1 MESTPISLSKSRR
14 DRPPALDISFEQSQ
28 EAPERDAARQPSLL
42 VTPTGDDDGL
52 EPEYTSPR
60 SASATSSLDPYYFG
74 LSDSPVPPLPTGA
87 IHPSTTPDQLQR
99 SDPVTPA
106 RDPAMI
112 DRRGLVGV
120 GELTTPRWTRAGHNK
135 EDTVVPVL
143 LPLGEDIEDRVSPVE
158 DRPDTPDSPWTIEAV
173 DGEMSEREDPPDV
186 NPTPRTLR
194 ERPSMTSES
203 GGEEILYP
211 RSLNSGPPPELPPPF
226 EPAPPSP
233 STVPSEPDPR
243 VPPPLDLSL
252 SGAQAPP
259 SAFAQP
265 RRAKKRT
272 SDEFELDQTGTL
284 VSKRSK
290 DKAAKDDKATA
301 VRKHR
306 SLNVGS
312 PNKPKER
319 RRESAGL
326 AHSSSLKIVPSSA
339 KMSERHSR
347 QASTSSSSSAHA
359 ENSRRTHGTDFSHLP
374 PSPSSSSIL
383 GFLKQPGPGASQT
396 PPLVVSS
403 SKDTSQTHSS
413 PNVAHS
419 LLRGT
424 QEGWS
429 GMDDE
434 ATAEALRKL
443 DGLSGKSARAR
454 ASVASFTRSTSS
466 RPGTPAKS
474 STQWE
479 GIGPIEPSRRA
490 SGTSRDSTNSKERVP
505 ITLGPGLEAAGESG
519 ETVGSAI
526 SSDEQP
532 LSPSSI
538 SEKTPKK
545 GTASARSSFTPK
557 RGSTSSTMYASTPTT
572 SSRDSASMSGATAA
586 TSVSAAS
593 SRHSMG
599 KARRN
604 SGGSDASSV
613 QSSDATSL
621 KDRAASLAANGDG
634 AEEVTVPPVP
644 PLPKDLST
652 YRSPP
657 PTSTGLA
664 FPVLP
669 TSDEE
674 RKRRSHESDRERP
687 VALEVPSLGTPPP
700 SVAASADNRRRSQH
714 YSGYTSQ
721 GSSAPESVPAVIK
734 TPSKKWSFSSAL
746 NLRLSSSP
754 SSAAAASPKSP
765 RSVTFGGQQ
774 LRKSTSK
781 DQTLSPTGTT
791 NPWEQPAAMSSA
803 ASLASMS
810 SVGSVRSPVLPP
822 SKTPDRAS
830 RTGTD
835 SSASTNH
842 TTSALSAPQP
852 GPMSPSSSVRRNQSK
867 RLTPSS
873 IPFFRR
879 SSSQSMQVPASI
891 PVPSSPTQSTGY
903 TGLSQSRHKPEND
916 HNPTSTS
923 TPGKKSSVLSL
934 LKGSSSRRSLHAD
947 SKEAAKELQRTR
959 DIEKEKER
967 LAKEKQKKDDKDR
980 SESRISV
987 LMGRKRGK
995 TLSSTEPPSRK
1006 AKSPVHLPPLQMAA
1020 IEPATA
1026 QRVARLKSTSS
1037 VSSTPSSTPSIGS
1050 TRTASASRLTSQ
1062 TVSSMQKQSDSSLRS
1077 RNVLPTIAGSPSVG
1091 TNGVQAS
1098 SKEAKEPPPSSL
1110 TNSVSG
1116 LPKETPTK
1124 IPRISS
1130 RTSTVGSPMQKT
1142 TLSSRRVSVTAGG
1155 LSSSANPSPT
1165 GGVSANEF
1173 GVMDTGD
1180 EAVVKTVGLNTS
1192 ARASPA
1198 TLSTSRVPR
1207 QSTGTAVSSSSSVLP
1222 RKANRESLSFTG
1234 LRKSSTSSVASA
1246 STAPTAEA
1254 TSHRFSALSP
1264 SRGLKLLSPKIGLS
1278 STRGSNST
1286 STQSI
1291 HQATNSPSSS
1301 RQSLSTPS
1309 PAPDSIDEEEFQG
1322 DEEMMH
1328 YIRRQ
1333 QAKKMAA
1340 GATQQ
1345 ELDDLLSFPEPLPPG
1360 TPSSPATILKSSQT
1374 QFLSEYERKEIL
1386 DYPDVYCI
1394 GAKSK
1399 KKPAVPDN
1407 STNNF
1412 GYDDDRGDYLIVNH
1426 DHLAYRYEVIDT
1438 LGKGSF
1444 GQVLHCRDHCS
1455 GESVAIKII
1464 RNKKRFHHQALV
1476 EIKILDNLR
1485 KWDADEKHHVIKMTE
1500 HFYFR
1505 NHLCIAME
1513 LLSINLY
1520 ELIKANGFVGFTTAL
1535 IRRFTSQ
1542 MLMSLSLMRHHRIV
1556 HCDLKP
1562 ENVLLR
1568 HPAKSAIKV
1577 IDFGS
1582 SCLEHEKIYTYIQS
1596 RFYRS
1601 PEVILGMNYH
1611 MAIDMWSLGCILAEL
1626 YTGFPIFPGENEQE
1640 QLSCIMEVLGIPDK
1654 EFVNR
1659 SSRKKLFF
1667 DPNGAPRAVVNSKGR
1682 RRRPG
1687 TKTLAQVL
1695 RCNDDDFVDFISKC
1709 LVWDPERRI
1718 KPQAA
1723 MRHPFVTA
1731 GKRPKATTPSIT
1743 PKATVS
1749 SSALGSSRTKQLLET
1764 PKKSLISAPTPLTAR
1779 TSRSTGNGAAP
1790 ATPNNASQTSTL
1802 GSSRSYRTTQSQSLS
1817 TYHSSRT
1824 LSGIATTAGK

>member
-1 MESTPISLSKSRR
+1 MIK
-14 DRPPALDISFEQSQ
+14 
-28 EAPERDAARQPSLL
+28 QPSLL
-42 VTPTGDDDGL
+42 VTPTGDGDAL
-52 EPEYTSPR
+52 EPEYPPPR
-60 SASATSSLDPYYFG
+60 SASTTSSLDPYYFG
-74 LSDSPVPPLPTGA
+74 ISDSPVPPLPTA
-87 IHPSTTPDQLQR
+87 SINLSTTPEQLHT
-99 SDPVTPA
+99 SEPVTPA

-135 EDTVVPVL
+135 EDTVTPVL
-143 LPLGEDIEDRVSPVE
+143 DPLGESFEDVGPE
-158 DRPDTPDSPWTIEAV
+158 DDRPDAPDSPWTIEAV
-173 DGEMSEREDPPDV
+173 DGEMSEREEVRRSLSCRARFIDAALQLPDV
-186 NPTPRTLR
+186 NPAPRTLR
-194 ERPSMTSES
+194 GRPSMTEES

-211 RSLNSGPPPELPPPF
+211 RKLNNGPAPDLPPTW
-226 EPAPPSP
+226 EPSAEPSP
-233 STVPSEPDPR
+233 SVVPSELDEKAPH

-252 SGAQAPP
+252 SGVQASPPP
-259 SAFAQP
+259 SAFSQP

-272 SDEFELDQTGTL
+272 SDEFELDQSGTL
-284 VSKRSK
+284 VSKRIGSSK
-290 DKAAKDDKATA
+290 DKEKAAKDDKT
-301 VRKHR
+301 
-306 SLNVGS
+306 
-312 PNKPKER
+312 PTKER
-319 RRESAGL
+319 RRESSGL
-326 AHSSSLKIVPSSA
+326 AHSSSLKIVPSPA
-339 KMSERHSR
+339 RASERHSR
-347 QASTSSSSSAHA
+347 QASTSSSSSTLADNA
-359 ENSRRTHGTDFSHLP
+359 RRVHTTDFSHLP

-383 GFLKQPGPGASQT
+383 TFLKPGSGVSQT
-396 PPLVVSS
+396 PPLVSRDLPQS
-403 SKDTSQTHSS
+403 HPS

-443 DGLSGKSARAR
+443 DGLSGKSARPR
-454 ASVASFTRSTSS
+454 ASVASFTRSTGS

-474 STQWE
+474 GTQWE
-479 GIGPIEPSRRA
+479 GIGAMDPGRRA
-490 SGTSRDSTNSKERVP
+490 SGTSRDSSIPKERPLVG
-505 ITLGPGLEAAGESG
+505 LGLATEGAVESSDLI
-519 ETVGSAI
+519 GSAI

-532 LSPSSI
+532 FSPSTA

-557 RGSTSSTMYASTPTT
+557 RGSTSSTTYASTPTT
-572 SSRDSASMSGATAA
+572 SSRDSATMSVTTTA
-586 TSVSAAS
+586 TSISAAS
-593 SRHSMG
+593 SRHSLG

-604 SGGSDASSV
+604 SAGSDASSV
-613 QSSDATSL
+613 HSSDATSL
-621 KDRAASLAANGDG
+621 KDRVASLASNGD
-634 AEEVTVPPVP
+634 APEETI
-644 PLPKDLST
+644 DLST

-657 PTSTGLA
+657 PTSTGLT
-664 FPVLP
+664 FPLLP
-669 TSDEE
+669 NPDED
-674 RKRRSHESDRERP
+674 RKRRSHESEQERM
-687 VALEVPSLGTPPP
+687 VSLEVPSYDTPPP
-700 SVAASADNRRRSQH
+700 SSAAAPSTSSETRRRSQH

-721 GSSAPESVPAVIK
+721 TSTAPESAPAVLK
-734 TPSKKWSFSSAL
+734 TPSKKWSFSNAL

-754 SSAAAASPKSP
+754 SSASASSPKSP
-765 RSVTFGGQQ
+765 RAVTFGQQ

-781 DQTLSPTGTT
+781 DKTLSPAAPN

-803 ASLASMS
+803 ASLASLS
-810 SVGSVRSPVLPP
+810 SVGSIRSPGLRPTSS
-822 SKTPDRAS
+822 SKTPDRGPVAS

-842 TTSALSAPQP
+842 TTSALSPPQP
-852 GPMSPSSSVRRNQSK
+852 GPLSPTSSVRRNQSK

-879 SSSQSMQVPASI
+879 SSSQSMQIPATV

-903 TGLSQSRHKPEND
+903 SSLSQSRSKPDND
-916 HNPTSTS
+916 YNPISTS

-934 LKGSSSRRSLHAD
+934 LKGSTSRRSLHAD
-947 SKEAAKELQRTR
+947 SKEAAKELQKAK
-959 DIEKEKER
+959 DAEKEKEK
-967 LAKEKQKKDDKDR
+967 LAKAEKEKQKKDDKDR

-995 TLSSTEPPSRK
+995 TLSSTEPPVRK
-1006 AKSPVHLPPLQMAA
+1006 TKSPVHLPPIQMAA
-1020 IEPATA
+1020 LEPATA

-1037 VSSTPSSTPSIGS
+1037 TNSTPSSTPSS
-1050 TRTASASRLTSQ
+1050 TTRTASASRLTSQ
-1062 TVSSMQKQSDSSLRS
+1062 TSDSSLRA

-1091 TNGVQAS
+1091 TTGTNGVQAS
-1098 SKEAKEPPPSSL
+1098 KEGKEPPPSSL

-1130 RTSTVGSPMQKT
+1130 RTSTVGSPMQKGAFN
-1142 TLSSRRVSVTAGG
+1142 SRRASATVSGV
-1155 LSSSANPSPT
+1155 SSSTNPSPT
-1165 GGVSANEF
+1165 GMSANEF
-1173 GVMDTGD
+1173 GVMESED
-1180 EAVVKTVGLNTS
+1180 
-1192 ARASPA
+1192 ARNASVRGSPA
-1198 TLSTSRVPR
+1198 TVSTSRVPR
-1207 QSTGTAVSSSSSVLP
+1207 QSTATAASSSSSVLT
-1222 RKANRESLSFTG
+1222 RKSNRDSISFTG

-1246 STAPTAEA
+1246 STAAA
-1254 TSHRFSALSP
+1254 TETSSHRFSALSP

-1278 STRGSNST
+1278 STRVSNST

-1291 HQATNSPSSS
+1291 QQVANSPSSS

-1309 PAPDSIDEEEFQG
+1309 PAPSSVDDEEVQG

-1333 QAKKMAA
+1333 QAKKMAS
-1340 GATQQ
+1340 GATQE
-1345 ELDDLLSFPEPLPPG
+1345 ELDELLCFPEPLPPG
-1360 TPSSPATILKSSQT
+1360 TPSTPAAILKSSQN
-1374 QFLSEYERKEIL
+1374 QFLSEFERKEIL
-1386 DYPDVYCI
+1386 DFPSVYCI
-1394 GAKSK
+1394 GARSK
-1399 KKPAVPDN
+1399 KKAAVLDN
-1407 STNNF
+1407 SINNY

-1426 DHLAYRYEVIDT
+1426 DHLAYRYEIIDT

-1444 GQVLHCRDHCS
+1444 GQVLHCRDHCT

-1485 KWDADEKHHVIKMTE
+1485 KWDAEEKHHVIKMTE

-1542 MLMSLSLMRHHRIV
+1542 MLLSLSLMRHHRIV

-1582 SCLEHEKIYTYIQS
+1582 SCLEHEKK
-1596 RFYRS
+1596 
-1601 PEVILGMNYH
+1601 
-1611 MAIDMWSLGCILAEL
+1611 L

-1640 QLSCIMEVLGIPDK
+1640 QLSCIMEVLGTPDK

-1667 DPNGAPRAVVNSKGR
+1667 DPNGAPRAVINSKGR

-1695 RCNDDDFVDFISKC
+1695 RCNDEEFVDFISKC

-1731 GKRPKATTPSIT
+1731 GKRPKAAPASTT
-1743 PKATVS
+1743 PKATLS
-1749 SSALGSSRTKQLLET
+1749 SSTLGSSRVKQVLET

-1779 TSRSTGNGAAP
+1779 TSRTTGNGAP
-1790 ATPNNASQTSTL
+1790 TTPSNSSLPSTL
-1802 GSSRSYRTTQSQSLS
+1802 GSSRSYRTAQNQGLS

-1824 LSGIATTAGK
+1824 LNGIAVSFSNVPRGESS

>member
-1 MESTPISLSKSRR
+1 MASTDDDGHAAPVASSKLRR
-14 DRPPALDISFEQSQ
+14 ERPPALDISEQPQ
-28 EAPERDAARQPSLL
+28 DAMEREAARQPSLL
-42 VTPTGDDDGL
+42 VSPAGEGAA
-52 EPEYTSPR
+52 PYFEYPPPR

-74 LSDSPVPPLPTGA
+74 LSDSPVPPLPTGS
-87 IHPSTTPDQLQR
+87 IYLSTTPEQHHHI
-99 SDPVTPA
+99 SEPVTPA

-120 GELTTPRWTRAGHNK
+120 GELTTPRWTRAAHNK
-135 EDTVVPVL
+135 EDTITPVL
-143 LPLGEDIEDRVSPVE
+143 DPLGESFEDVGPE
-158 DRPDTPDSPWTIEAV
+158 DLQPDAPDSPWTIEAV
-173 DGEMSEREDPPDV
+173 DGEMSEREELSDRSSV
-186 NPTPRTLR
+186 T
-194 ERPSMTSES
+194 EES

-211 RSLNSGPPPELPPPF
+211 RKLNG
-226 EPAPPSP
+226 PAPDLPAPFKPSEEPSP
-233 STVPSEPDPR
+233 SVLPGESDPSSAHAL
-243 VPPPLDLSL
+243 PPLDLS
-252 SGAQAPP
+252 S
-259 SAFAQP
+259 SEAQP

-272 SDEFELDQTGTL
+272 SDEFELDQSGTL
-284 VSKRSK
+284 
-290 DKAAKDDKATA
+290 DKPKDDKTG

-312 PNKPKER
+312 PNKAKER

-326 AHSSSLKIVPSSA
+326 TLSSSLKPTPSPA
-339 KMSERHSR
+339 KVLERHSR
-347 QASTSSSSSAHA
+347 QASTSSSSSNHA
-359 ENSRRTHGTDFSHLP
+359 DNTRRVHTTDFSHLP

-383 GFLKQPGPGASQT
+383 TFLKHPGPGVSQT
-396 PPLVVSS
+396 PPLVSS
-403 SKDTSQTHSS
+403 ASRDLPQAHPS

-454 ASVASFTRSTSS
+454 ASVASFTRSSGS

-474 STQWE
+474 GTQWE
-479 GIGPIEPSRRA
+479 GIGPVEPIRRA
-490 SGTSRDSTNSKERVP
+490 SGTSRDSTGGKDRSP
-505 ITLGPGLEAAGESG
+505 IALGLPSEGPVDSG
-519 ETVGSAI
+519 DLIGSAI

-532 LSPSSI
+532 FSASTT

-545 GTASARSSFTPK
+545 AGTASARSSFTPK
-557 RGSTSSTMYASTPTT
+557 RGSTSSTTYASTPTT
-572 SSRDSASMSGATAA
+572 SSRDSAAMSITTTA
-586 TSVSAAS
+586 TSISAAS
-593 SRHSMG
+593 SRHSLG

-604 SGGSDASSV
+604 SAGSDVSSIH
-613 QSSDATSL
+613 SSDATSL
-621 KDRAASLAANGDG
+621 KDRVASLATNGD
-634 AEEVTVPPVP
+634 APDEAIVPPVP

-657 PTSTGLA
+657 PTSTGLT
-664 FPVLP
+664 FPLLP
-669 TSDEE
+669 NPDEDK
-674 RKRRSHESDRERP
+674 KRRSHEGEQERL
-687 VALEVPSLGTPPP
+687 VSLEVPSISTPPP
-700 SVAASADNRRRSQH
+700 PVAPQDTRRRSQH
-714 YSGYTSQ
+714 YSGYVSQ
-721 GSSAPESVPAVIK
+721 SSAAPESSPAALK
-734 TPSKKWSFSSAL
+734 TPSKKWSFSNAL

-754 SSAAAASPKSP
+754 SATSTSSPKSAFPTSP
-765 RSVTFGGQQ
+765 RSVTFGQQ

-781 DQTLSPTGTT
+781 DQALLPVSK

-803 ASLASMS
+803 ASLASLS
-810 SVGSVRSPVLPP
+810 SVGSVRSPGLRPASS
-822 SKTPDRAS
+822 SKTPDR
-830 RTGTD
+830 GV
-835 SSASTNH
+835 
-842 TTSALSAPQP
+842 P
-852 GPMSPSSSVRRNQSK
+852 GPLSPTSSVRRSQSK

-879 SSSQSMQVPASI
+879 SSSQSMQIPATI
-891 PVPSSPTQSTGY
+891 PMPSSPTQSTSY
-903 TGLSQSRHKPEND
+903 ASLSQSRSKADDSPPRDYNA
-916 HNPTSTS
+916 TSTS
-923 TPGKKSSVLSL
+923 VPGSAHKKSSVLSL
-934 LKGSSSRRSLHAD
+934 LKGSTSRRSLHAD
-947 SKEAAKELQRTR
+947 SKEAAKELQKIK
-959 DIEKEKER
+959 DAEKEKGKLEK
-967 LAKEKQKKDDKDR
+967 AEKEKQRKDDKDR

-995 TLSSTEPPSRK
+995 TLSSTDPRK
-1006 AKSPVHLPPLQMAA
+1006 PKSPVNLPPLQMSAL
-1020 IEPATA
+1020 EPATA

-1037 VSSTPSSTPSIGS
+1037 SSTSSSTPSST

-1077 RNVLPTIAGSPSVG
+1077 RNLLPTIAGSPSVG
-1091 TNGVQAS
+1091 TTGVNGVQTTRDT
-1098 SKEAKEPPPSSL
+1098 KEPPPSSL
-1110 TNSVSG
+1110 SNSASG
-1116 LPKETPTK
+1116 NPKETPTK

-1130 RTSTVGSPMQKT
+1130 RTSTVSSPMQKST
-1142 TLSSRRVSVTAGG
+1142 VFTVNNRRASATVSG
-1155 LSSSANPSPT
+1155 LSSSTNPSPT
-1165 GGVSANEF
+1165 GLSTNEF
-1173 GVMDTGD
+1173 GVMESEDNQPG
-1180 EAVVKTVGLNTS
+1180 KTVSVPTRNPSVRG
-1192 ARASPA
+1192 SPV

-1207 QSTGTAVSSSSSVLP
+1207 QSTATTASTSSSMLA
-1222 RKANRESLSFTG
+1222 RKGNRESISFTG
-1234 LRKSSTSSVASA
+1234 LRKSSTGSVGSVSTSA
-1246 STAPTAEA
+1246 A
-1254 TSHRFSALSP
+1254 TESHHRFSALSP

-1278 STRGSNST
+1278 STRASNST

-1291 HQATNSPSSS
+1291 QQVANSPSSS

-1309 PAPDSIDEEEFQG
+1309 PAPSSVDDEEVQG

-1340 GATQQ
+1340 GATQE
-1345 ELDDLLSFPEPLPPG
+1345 ELDELLCFPEPLPPG
-1360 TPSSPATILKSSQT
+1360 TPSTPAAILKGSQA

-1386 DYPDVYCI
+1386 DFPSVYCI
-1394 GAKSK
+1394 GARSK
-1399 KKPAVPDN
+1399 KKAAVLDN
-1407 STNNF
+1407 STNNY
-1412 GYDDDRGDYLIVNH
+1412 GYDDDRGDYLVVNH
-1426 DHLAYRYEVIDT
+1426 DHLAYRYEIIDT

-1444 GQVLHCRDHCS
+1444 GQVLHCRDHCT
-1455 GESVAIKII
+1455 GDSVAIKII

-1485 KWDADEKHHVIKMTE
+1485 KWDAEEKHHVIKMTE

-1542 MLMSLSLMRHHRIV
+1542 MLLSLSLMRHHRIV

-1667 DPNGAPRAVVNSKGR
+1667 DPNGAPRAVINSKGR

-1695 RCNDDDFVDFISKC
+1695 RCNDEEFVDFISKC

-1723 MRHPFVTA
+1723 MRHPFVAA
-1731 GKRPKATTPSIT
+1731 GKRPKPTTSTTPKVT
-1743 PKATVS
+1743 LS
-1749 SSALGSSRTKQLLET
+1749 SSTLGSSRVKQVLET

-1779 TSRSTGNGAAP
+1779 SSRTTGNGALT
-1790 ATPNNASQTSTL
+1790 TPSNSTQPSTL
-1802 GSSRSYRTTQSQSLS
+1802 GSSRSYRTAQGQSLAS
-1817 TYHSSRT
+1817 YHSSRT
-1824 LSGIATTAGK
+1824 LNGIATTAGK